1 VVTEGRCVA
10 LTERLS
16 YNSHIAMHGKMK
28 NRAVILL
35 VYFVILISFT
45 NGFTN
50 QRIARNSQ
58 IFVALRSA
66 TNLPSEPA
74 ESHQQNRS
82 NKRLAWR
89 FVGGKMSQLLQP
101 LDASPKVLAPPKL
114 NSILPVPWQ
123 FVIVAT
129 LLLFKSIGRQ
139 IFQFLAQISAQ
150 SMSWYILQLEVAPL
164 ITKSVTSGVL
174 GMGGDYMAQW
184 LEYKLGKRISNKQSS
199 SWKDVVRIHQT
210 YHLRR
215 GLAILVDGLIISGP
229 LMHWGYNF
237 FEYVLP
243 ISGAQHR
250 WVAALAHVVADSV
263 FLDAIFVGTAFIVT
277 GLMEGYRLR
286 RDIWPQ
292 FRTDYGPTLR
302 ASWATSLILMPLEF
316 VCFRFLPVS
325 FRTLAMNLTDIIWD
339 TVVSFMAH
347 RSRLAADRQQ
357 WTHHNLENAPLC
369 SGSEE
374 DATFEAVTFVECGST
389 NQSHM

>member
-1 VVTEGRCVA
+1 
-10 LTERLS
+10 
-16 YNSHIAMHGKMK
+16 MHGKMK

-210 YHLRR
+210 YHLRI